1 MRGNEFLDKM
11 ELIDPAYV
19 EAADA
24 EPNNKKE
31 KNIWIKCGAIAAC
44 IALVIYAGTRLF
56 SQESPGN
63 TSSLPMLSVSEDE
76 SGFGYEGYMVYDISE
91 LVSGNP
97 WSEDLKL
104 STLPVYKNPLT
115 YEGDGIISGADF
127 DKMRD
132 FLLEVAVRLGLDA
145 DKLTVTDDSPDEE
158 TKQRIIEEWQELGA
172 TVPDG
177 YFNPTSLTVKADGL
191 RIQVN
196 QSMTAT
202 VFFEPALSLPEGYN
216 FTPYASY
223 DDTLA
228 VAEYLKTE
236 YKDFIGIDNPQVNIC
251 GGDYDIYARQSY
263 YIEFFDASGNETEQI
278 INCNFNRVVFHCDED
293 GKLFMAS
300 IDRPD
305 LSEKVGDYPIITL
318 DEAEE
323 LLLNGNY
330 VTSVPCEFPGKEY
343 VKKAE
348 LIYRTGLF
356 AEYYMPYYRFY
367 VELPGE
373 ERENGLKTYGAYY
386 VPAVESAYISDMPT
400 WNGNFN

>member
-11 ELIDPAYV
+11 ELIAPAYV

-24 EPNNKKE
+24 EPKK
-31 KNIWIKCGAIAAC
+31 KKKSIWIKCGAIAAC
-44 IALVIYAGTRLF
+44 LALVIYAGTRLF
-56 SQESPGN
+56 SQNSRGN
-63 TSSLPMLSVSEDE
+63 VTALPMLTVSEDE
-76 SGFGYEGYMVYDISE
+76 SGFGYEGYMAYDISE

-104 STLPVYKNPLT
+104 STLPVYKNHLT
-115 YEGDGIISGADF
+115 YKGDGIISGADF
-127 DKMRD
+127 EKMQE
-132 FLLEVAVRLGLDA
+132 FLLEVAGRLGLDA

-172 TVPDG
+172 AVPDG
-177 YFNPTSLTVKADGL
+177 YFNPTTLTVKADGL

-202 VFFEPALSLPEGYN
+202 VFFEPALSLPEEYN

-223 DDTLA
+223 DDVLA

-236 YKDFIGIDNPQVNIC
+236 YKSFIGIDNPQVSIC
-251 GGDYDIYARQSY
+251 GGDYDIYARRSY
-263 YIEFFDASGNETEQI
+263 YIGFFDASGNETEQI
-278 INCNFNRVVFHCDED
+278 INRNFNSVFFHCDEE
-293 GKLFMAS
+293 GKLYMAS
-300 IDRPD
+300 IDQPD

-318 DEAEE
+318 EKAKE
-323 LLLNGNY
+323 LLLNGNF
-330 VTSVPCEFPGKEY
+330 VTSVPCKFPGKEY

-348 LIYRTGLF
+348 LIYRTGSF

-367 VELPGE
+367 VELPE
-373 ERENGLKTYGAYY
+373 EKRENGLKTYGAFY
-386 VPAVESAYISDMPT
+386 VPAVDSAYISDMPT
-400 WNGNFN
+400 WSGNIN